1 MCNVIVT
8 WLMQDISIQKNFRES
23 DSHIL
28 VNVSWLSGVKVLL
41 QFMTHTIYYSSLI
54 NSLGYSAEIRLL
66 KEVNI

>member
-1 MCNVIVT
+1 
-8 WLMQDISIQKNFRES
+8 MQDISIQKNFRES
-23 DSHIL
+23 NLHIL

-41 QFMTHTIYYSSLI
+41 HFMTHPIYYSSLI